1 MSTIATNAT
10 NATNARMET
19 AITVDNASLRET
31 YLPDPIKRLN
41 KLFECALCGSDQ
53 PGPRFSTC
61 ACHKICSGCAKGKDL
76 PYRAVATR
84 HADKKLCPVSACHRE
99 VFTEKV
105 EDKLFTAIVA
115 QANATI
121 DSVVNQ
127 AREDE
132 ARAEARTVAR
142 AEVGRATAPS
152 RKRFRECT
160 EEEWTAIKAHRAA
173 LKRARTRAKELAAY
187 KDDKIDAMT
196 HKLIDLMGGEDPFK
210 AWLQIA
216 VPPPPAEEDDL
227 LLEAADEAA
236 DEE

>member
-1 MSTIATNAT
+1 M
-10 NATNARMET
+10 
-19 AITVDNASLRET
+19 
-31 YLPDPIKRLN
+31 P
-41 KLFECALCGSDQ
+41 
-53 PGPRFSTC
+53 PRGL
-61 ACHKICSGCAKGKDL
+61 H
-76 PYRAVATR
+76 
-84 HADKKLCPVSACHRE
+84 
-99 VFTEKV
+99 EKV

-127 AREDE
+127 ARDDE
-132 ARAEARTVAR
+132 ARAERTVAR

-160 EEEWTAIKAHRAA
+160 EARWTAIKAHRRHAQ
-173 LKRARTRAKELAAY
+173 ARDGRAKELAAY

-216 VPPPPAEEDDL
+216 VPPPAGEDDL
-227 LLEAADEAA
+227 LLEAADE
-236 DEE
+236 E